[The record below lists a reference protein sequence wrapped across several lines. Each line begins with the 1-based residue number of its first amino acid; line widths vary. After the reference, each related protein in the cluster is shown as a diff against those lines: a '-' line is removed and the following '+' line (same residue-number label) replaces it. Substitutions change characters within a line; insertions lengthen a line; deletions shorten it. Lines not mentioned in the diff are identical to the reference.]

1 MTRDQFAT
9 RPRDREASDRNVRP
23 AGTGKPRLNLAIEA
37 TLRGRERL
45 CFSLDGPVG
54 GAVDRARLPPAR
66 TYLRINRFPVRRSI
80 DLRSRGGERNNQKKK
95 NEIRKKKKNK

>member
-1 MTRDQFAT
+1 MTRGQFAT

-23 AGTGKPRLNLAIEA
+23 AGAGKPRLNLAIKA

-45 CFSLDGPVG
+45 RFSLDGPAG

-66 TYLRINRFPVRRSI
+66 TYLRINRSPF
-80 DLRSRGGERNNQKKK
+80 DLEKEK
-95 NEIRKKKKNK
+95 EIKKKKKTNRKKRRKNK